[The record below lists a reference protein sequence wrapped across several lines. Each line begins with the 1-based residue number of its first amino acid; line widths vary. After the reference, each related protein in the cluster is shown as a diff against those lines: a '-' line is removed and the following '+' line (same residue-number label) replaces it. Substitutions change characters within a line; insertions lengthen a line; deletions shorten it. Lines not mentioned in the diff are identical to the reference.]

1 MFRNAALGA
10 AAVLVI
16 AAAAGPLHA
25 QSVHLPEPAAESARS
40 GSAEPFTI
48 DRMVELGLESSYRVR
63 QLRLDVERRRSL
75 LNAERARLKSRVQ
88 LELNTPEVESITE
101 TRWNSTLQR
110 DELVAQNTRRIEM
123 DFSVRQPVVLLGY
136 PTNGVF
142 SFNNRVYRYTQ
153 IDGIDA
159 DTQYYN
165 RYFFAY
171 DQPLFQPNRMKNS
184 LERAQLNLEDSEL
197 AYQADIVNMI
207 DALADDYYDLLE
219 LAYRRQVAAR
229 RVEQLSHAIDAARSR
244 SPGRDDGALEIEQLL
259 VEQANAI
266 EDLNQ
271 TSSSLR
277 LREAS
282 VKQRL
287 QLPPA
292 LPLAISPELDVV
304 PVAVDELEAVQLA
317 LSLAPRMRRL
327 QIDVRESQIGLDET
341 KGQNAFR
348 MDVGV
353 TYGREMQDPRLQGL
367 WAEPR
372 NSYTVDVRATV
383 PILDWGERRLRIEAQ
398 HYALQRAELAV
409 EEAEAEIETRVRSEV
424 RNLRDF
430 LQRAINME
438 TNLDMARRLTDTTQA
453 RFAAREAG
461 LVELMQALDRER
473 LTAENFLGAY
483 LGYQAALLQLR
494 QLTFFDFASGL
505 RVVDRFP
512 ICVATGDGDSTRSG
526 CGAAQANLRP

>member
-1 MFRNAALGA
+1 MLRIAALSA
-10 AAVLVI
+10 AAVLAS
-16 AAAAGPLHA
+16 AAVAGPLHA
-25 QSVHLPEPAAESARS
+25 QSVRLPDPSPTQSAS
-40 GSAEPFTI
+40 SEAFTL
-48 DRMVELGLESSYRVR
+48 DRMVEFGLQSSYRVR

-153 IDGIDA
+153 IDGIEA

-197 AYQADIVNMI
+197 AYQADIINMI
-207 DALADDYYDLLE
+207 DGMAEDYYDLLE
-219 LAYRRQVAAR
+219 LAYRREVAAR
-229 RVEQLSHAIDAARSR
+229 RVDQLGIAIGVAQARATVEEGS
-244 SPGRDDGALEIEQLL
+244 DIEVEQLL

-271 TSSSLR
+271 TASRLR
-277 LREAS
+277 LQEAD

-287 QLPPA
+287 QLPA
-292 LPLAISPELDVV
+292 GLDLTISPELDVV
-304 PVAVDELEAVQLA
+304 AVAVDELEAVELA
-317 LSLAPRMRRL
+317 RSLAPRMRRL
-327 QIDVRESQIGLDET
+327 QIDVRETEIGLDET
-341 KGQNAFR
+341 RGQNAFR
-348 MDVGV
+348 MNVGV

-383 PILDWGERRLRIEAQ
+383 PIIDWGERRLRIEAQ
-398 HYALQRAELAV
+398 RYSLQRAELAV
-409 EEAEAEIETRVRSEV
+409 DQAEAEIDTRVRSEV

-430 LQRAINME
+430 LQRATNME
-438 TNLDMARRLTDTTQA
+438 ANLDMARRLTETTQE
-453 RFAAREAG
+453 RYAAREVG

-483 LGYQAALLQLR
+483 LGYQEALLDLR
-494 QLTFFDFASGL
+494 QLTFFDFESNLPVA
-505 RVVDRFP
+505 DRFP
-512 ICVATGDGDSTRSG
+512 ICVATGGDGDLASS
-526 CGAAQANLRP
+526 CGGD